1 MSLEST
7 HIDKTVDFKAIN
19 SYKKNVNILN
29 KLGYEDAQEFK
40 ELLNFL
46 KQFKLNKADKDVK
59 ANITSPNGRYFL
71 PDGDKA
77 GNFFSLLNQCN
88 NKKFALHFREMQ
100 VTDIENDVGSGI
112 MLDFDIYQESNKNPL
127 ETKNCQDFSSAVMDC
142 LVNMLDCSGREV
154 VESYVGI
161 IIKPRLVFNKDKNL
175 WKNGFHMLIPNIWL
189 AREQKKMF
197 LQEILNNKECQREFM
212 DLFEMPLASALD
224 MQSASVPVYFVY
236 NCKEDVSEPYILKD
250 VSIYKSRRNPDDFSV
265 LKNSIAVVYS
275 NRDTFPSSINREL
288 SLSFKG
294 IEKEKIFY
302 KFKQAYAKRLQSKV
316 REEIKFTKEYDDSMA
331 VFNHYNSYVDDNLE
345 YYRILVTEVLD
356 VKRAEDR
363 KMWRDAVFAIA
374 NINKSFRVVFKEVA
388 RQFSM
393 RCPSKYDSESF
404 ESLWNQAVD
413 SKSNNKLTYNS
424 IVYWCKEDNP
434 RKFNSILDKDITTI
448 IELDAFSRENFVL
461 NGSLFQ
467 YHFAYYIFHLF
478 KQKFAYD
485 VDGKNGKWYE
495 FVIENDEYKEGEVY
509 KWRHEIKPDN
519 LIIYISNRLP
529 EIVSKVLEKADIR
542 KASVEDENIVKYIES
557 RSEKLRKSG
566 ENLYKTDFKNGV
578 IKEAESL
585 FRRRGFIDSLD
596 EAENVMGVANGVL
609 LLNDDVK
616 FISGYHEH
624 LVSMYSEVAYY
635 KFDINSK
642 ESKILLKMLMNI
654 FPENE
659 LDMFHYLM
667 YFLATC
673 LDNRPKDSMFL
684 ILQGSGC
691 HAVDTAIKMYN
702 GTNKL
707 VQDVVVGDQLMGDD
721 NTPRIVKE
729 LFRGKDI
736 MYRVSLTRGEESFV
750 VNENHVLSIKFTN
763 ISSVCVR
770 KDGSYVDNHKF
781 RACWYVLNG
790 VQSPRKVSKMF
801 DSKQEAVDYI
811 ESKDDCIKKGDIID
825 IKIKDLV
832 KWPSWWINKSN
843 VMLYT
848 TSTDY
853 EEKCLPIDPYIVG
866 FWLGDGT
873 TSTCSFTTM
882 DHEPLD
888 YITSTVGDDQSVRKH
903 GKHNNKASTYRIC
916 GKNNKNKLLDDMKG
930 INLINNKHVPDVY
943 KSSSRDQRLQLLA
956 GLMDSDGYYNSK
968 YNHYEITLKLE
979 NLVDSIVEVARSLG
993 FSCYKYKVFKSCVYK
1008 GEINEGVYY
1017 RTQIHGEHIADIPCK
1032 IARKVAKINNSKR
1045 KTSSM
1050 GFSLKKLD
1058 VDNYYGFE
1066 LNGNHRYL
1074 TADHIVHHNS
1084 NGKSSLLE
1092 LAKTILGQ
1100 YGAKVS
1106 MSILTE
1112 QRSGS
1117 GNANEQLM
1125 AYHRSRLAFYSETN
1139 KQEEINCA
1147 VVKEF
1152 TSQESMTGRGIFEKQ
1167 RTFRPKCNHVVTTN
1181 YYPVIKT
1188 TDYGIWRRMKL
1199 YRHKV
1204 SFKPKSKLDPNNKYE
1219 KEADENVAKEFSYN
1233 KGIKEAFLALLVE
1246 YYKDLQKNHGGKLSN
1261 IKSESLDRDSL
1272 EYRNSMDTLNRF
1284 ICENVIV
1291 SKGSSVSINE
1301 IVDAYVDFLTEEY
1314 GKSISIQKNELKQLI
1329 INSDLNCF
1337 QLAEDSIKPVYKGI
1351 RLLDTK
1357 DEDERLLEG
1366 EYFLVKNKNSK
1377 DNKEELDDNEGNYS
1391 GKTFDPL
1398 GLNEWYKKNIE

>member
-1 MSLEST
+1 MSLESK

-29 KLGYEDAQEFK
+29 RLGYEDAPEFK

-46 KQFKLNKADKDVK
+46 KQFRLNKADKEIK

-71 PDGDKA
+71 PDTEKA
-77 GNFFSLLNQCN
+77 GNFFSLLNQCHT
-88 NKKFALHFREMQ
+88 KKFALHFREMQ
-100 VTDIENDVGSGI
+100 ITDIENDVGSGI

-127 ETKNCQDFSSAVMDC
+127 ETKNCQDFSSSVMDC
-142 LVNMLDCSGREV
+142 LINMLDYKGRDV

-161 IIKPRLVFNKDKNL
+161 IVKPRLVFNKDKNL

-212 DLFEMPLASALD
+212 DLFEMPLSSALD

-236 NCKEDVSEPYILKD
+236 NCKEDVSEPYVLKD
-250 VSIYKSRRNPDDFSV
+250 VSLYKSKITNNGESNSV
-265 LKNSIAVVYS
+265 KNSIAVVYS

-302 KFKQAYAKRLQSKV
+302 KFKQEYAKRLQSKV
-316 REEIKFTKEYDDSMA
+316 REEITFTKEFDDSMA
-331 VFNHYNSYVDDNLE
+331 VFNHFNSYVDDNLE
-345 YYRILVTEVLD
+345 YYRTLVTEVLD
-356 VKRAEDR
+356 PKRAEDR
-363 KMWRDAVFAIA
+363 KLWRDAVFAIA
-374 NINKSFRVVFKEVA
+374 NINKPFRVAFKEVA

-393 RCPSKYDSESF
+393 RCPSKYESESF
-404 ESLWNQAVD
+404 ESLWNQAID
-413 SKSNNKLTYNS
+413 SKSNNSLTYNS

-495 FVIENDEYKEGEVY
+495 FVIDNDEYKNGEVY

-529 EIVSKVLEKADIR
+529 EIVSKVLEKAEIR
-542 KASVEDENIVKYIES
+542 KSSVEDENIVKYIES

-566 ENLYKTDFKNGV
+566 ENLYKTEFKNGV

-609 LLNDDVK
+609 LLDDDVK

-635 KFDINSK
+635 DFDINSK
-642 ESKILLKMLMNI
+642 ESTILLKMLMNI

-684 ILQGSGC
+684 ILQGSG
-691 HAVDTAIKMYN
+691 
-702 GTNKL
+702 
-707 VQDVVVGDQLMGDD
+707 
-721 NTPRIVKE
+721 
-729 LFRGKDI
+729 
-736 MYRVSLTRGEESFV
+736 
-750 VNENHVLSIKFTN
+750 
-763 ISSVCVR
+763 
-770 KDGSYVDNHKF
+770 
-781 RACWYVLNG
+781 
-790 VQSPRKVSKMF
+790 
-801 DSKQEAVDYI
+801 
-811 ESKDDCIKKGDIID
+811 
-825 IKIKDLV
+825 
-832 KWPSWWINKSN
+832 
-843 VMLYT
+843 
-848 TSTDY
+848 
-853 EEKCLPIDPYIVG
+853 
-866 FWLGDGT
+866 
-873 TSTCSFTTM
+873 
-882 DHEPLD
+882 
-888 YITSTVGDDQSVRKH
+888 
-903 GKHNNKASTYRIC
+903 
-916 GKNNKNKLLDDMKG
+916 
-930 INLINNKHVPDVY
+930 
-943 KSSSRDQRLQLLA
+943 
-956 GLMDSDGYYNSK
+956 
-968 YNHYEITLKLE
+968 
-979 NLVDSIVEVARSLG
+979 
-993 FSCYKYKVFKSCVYK
+993 
-1008 GEINEGVYY
+1008 
-1017 RTQIHGEHIADIPCK
+1017 
-1032 IARKVAKINNSKR
+1032 
-1045 KTSSM
+1045 
-1050 GFSLKKLD
+1050 
-1058 VDNYYGFE
+1058 
-1066 LNGNHRYL
+1066 
-1074 TADHIVHHNS
+1074 S

-1125 AYHRSRLAFYSETN
+1125 AYHRGRLAFYSETN
-1139 KQEEINCA
+1139 KQEEINSA

-1204 SFKPKSKLDPNNKYE
+1204 SFKPKHKLDPNNKYE

-1261 IKSESLDRDSL
+1261 IKSESLERDSL

-1291 SKGSSVSINE
+1291 SKQSSVSINE

-1314 GKSISIQKNELKQLI
+1314 GKSITIQKNELKQLI
-1329 INSDLNCF
+1329 ANSDLNCF

-1351 RLLDTK
+1351 RLLDSK
-1357 DEDERLLEG
+1357 DDDERMLEG

-1377 DNKEELDDNEGNYS
+1377 DNEEEIDDEGKYS

-1398 GLNEWYKKNIE
+1398 GLNQWYKNIMKM

>member
-1 MSLEST
+1 MSLDSK

-29 KLGYEDAQEFK
+29 KLGYENAPEFK
-40 ELLNFL
+40 ELINFL
-46 KQFKLNKADKDVK
+46 KQFKLNKDDKDIK
-59 ANITSPNGRYFL
+59 ANVTSPNGRYFL

-77 GNFFSLLNQCN
+77 GNFFSLLSQCN

-100 VTDIENDVGSGI
+100 VTDIENDIGSGI

-127 ETKNCQDFSSAVMDC
+127 ETKNCQDFSTAVMDC
-142 LVNMLDCSGREV
+142 LVNMLDCSGKDV

-161 IIKPRLVFNKDKNL
+161 IVKPRLVFNKDKNL

-189 AREQKKMF
+189 SREQKKMF
-197 LQEILNNKECQREFM
+197 LQELLNHKESQKEFM
-212 DLFEMPLASALD
+212 SLFEIPLSSALD

-250 VSIYKSRRNPDDFSV
+250 VSLYKSKRKQEDFSE
-265 LKNSIAVVYS
+265 LRNSIAVVYS
-275 NRDTFPSSINREL
+275 NKDTFPSSINREL

-316 REEIKFTKEYDDSMA
+316 KEEIKFTKEFDNSMA
-331 VFNHYNSYVDDNLE
+331 IFNNFNSYVDDNLD

-356 VKRAEDR
+356 IKRAEDR
-363 KMWRDAVFAIA
+363 KLWRDAVFAIA
-374 NINKSFRVVFKEVA
+374 NINKSFRGAFKEMA

-393 RCPSKYDSESF
+393 RCPSKYDPESF
-404 ESLWNQAVD
+404 ESLWDQAVD
-413 SKSNNKLTYNS
+413 SKSNNRLTYNS

-495 FVIENDEYKEGEVY
+495 FVIDNEEHKNGEVY

-529 EIVSKVLEKADIR
+529 EIVSKVLEKAEIR
-542 KASVEDENIVKYIES
+542 KSSVEDENIVKYIES
-557 RSEKLRKSG
+557 RAEKLRKSG
-566 ENLYKTDFKNGV
+566 ENLYKTEFKNGV

-609 LLNDDVK
+609 LLDDDVK

-635 KFDINSK
+635 PFDLNSK
-642 ESKILLKMLMNI
+642 ETTILLKMLMNI
-654 FPENE
+654 FPEVE
-659 LDMFHYLM
+659 FDMFHYLM

-691 HAVDTAIKMYN
+691 HALNTKIKMYN
-702 GTNKL
+702 GSIKL
-707 VQDVVVGDQLMGDD
+707 VQDVTIGDKLMGDD
-721 NTPRIVKE
+721 GRERNVQE
-729 LFRGKDI
+729 LFRGQDT
-736 MYRVSLTRGEESFV
+736 MYKVKVNGKLDSFV
-750 VNENHVLSIKFTN
+750 VNENHVLSLKFSN
-763 ISSVCVR
+763 VSSKVAR
-770 KDGSYVDNHKF
+770 NDGSVKYF
-781 RACWYVLNG
+781 WYELDGINEPK
-790 VQSPRKVSKMF
+790 QYSKIY
-801 DSKQEAVDYI
+801 KKI
-811 ESKDDCIKKGDIID
+811 EDIEEISNAIKENDVID
-825 IKIKDLV
+825 IKIKDLLE
-832 KWPSWWINKSN
+832 WDSCWLENGS

-848 TSTDY
+848 YGSR
-853 EEKCLPIDPYIVG
+853 LV
-866 FWLGDGT
+866 
-873 TSTCSFTTM
+873 
-882 DHEPLD
+882 
-888 YITSTVGDDQSVRKH
+888 
-903 GKHNNKASTYRIC
+903 
-916 GKNNKNKLLDDMKG
+916 KNL
-930 INLINNKHVPDVY
+930 
-943 KSSSRDQRLQLLA
+943 S
-956 GLMDSDGYYNSK
+956 
-968 YNHYEITLKLE
+968 
-979 NLVDSIVEVARSLG
+979 
-993 FSCYKYKVFKSCVYK
+993 
-1008 GEINEGVYY
+1008 
-1017 RTQIHGEHIADIPCK
+1017 
-1032 IARKVAKINNSKR
+1032 
-1045 KTSSM
+1045 
-1050 GFSLKKLD
+1050 FSLEKIGID
-1058 VDNYYGFE
+1058 DFYGFE
-1066 LNGNHRYL
+1066 LDGNHRYI
-1074 TADHIVHHNS
+1074 TADYIVHHNS

-1092 LAKTILGQ
+1092 LAKSVLGQ
-1100 YGAKVS
+1100 YGAKVN
-1106 MSILTE
+1106 MSIITE

-1117 GNANEQLM
+1117 GSANEQLM
-1125 AYHRSRLAFYSETN
+1125 AYHRGRLAFYSETN
-1139 KQEEINCA
+1139 KQEEINSA
-1147 VVKEF
+1147 TVKEF

-1167 RTFRPKCNHVVTTN
+1167 RTFRPKCNHVITTN
-1181 YYPVIKT
+1181 YPPVVKT

-1199 YRHKV
+1199 YKHKI
-1204 SFKPKSKLDPNNKYE
+1204 SFKPKDKLDPTNKYE
-1219 KEADENVAKEFSYN
+1219 READEDVAKEFSYN

-1261 IKSESLDRDSL
+1261 IKSESLVRDSL

-1284 ICENVIV
+1284 ICDNVIV
-1291 SKGSSVSINE
+1291 SKQSSVSINE
-1301 IVDAYVDFLTEEY
+1301 VVDAYVDFLTEEY
-1314 GKSISIQKNELKQLI
+1314 GKSITIQKNELKQLI
-1329 INSDLNCF
+1329 ANSDLNCF
-1337 QLAEDSIKPVYKGI
+1337 QLAGNSIKIVYKGI

-1357 DEDERLLEG
+1357 DDDERMLEG
-1366 EYFLVKNKNSK
+1366 EYFLVKNNNSK
-1377 DNKEELDDNEGNYS
+1377 NNKEAGDDEEKYS

-1398 GLNEWYKKNIE
+1398 GLNAWYKNIKKA

>member
-1 MSLEST
+1 MSLESK

-19 SYKKNVNILN
+19 DYKKNVNILN
-29 KLGYEDAQEFK
+29 RLGYENAPEYK

-46 KQFKLNKADKDVK
+46 KQFKLNKGDKDIK
-59 ANITSPNGRYFL
+59 SNITSPTGRYFL
-71 PDGDKA
+71 PDNDKA
-77 GNFFSLLNQCN
+77 GNFFSLLNTCHT
-88 NKKFALHFREMQ
+88 KKFALHFREMQ
-100 VTDIENDVGSGI
+100 VSDIENDVGSGI
-112 MLDFDIYQESNKNPL
+112 MLDFDIYQDSNKNPL
-127 ETKNCQDFSSAVMDC
+127 ETKNCQDFSSAVMGC
-142 LVNMLDCSGREV
+142 LLNMLDYEGREV

-161 IIKPRLVFNKDKNL
+161 IVKPRLVFNKDKNL

-189 AREQKKMF
+189 SREQKKMF
-197 LQEILNNKECQREFM
+197 LQEILNNRECQKEFM
-212 DLFEMPLASALD
+212 TLFEIPLASALD
-224 MQSASVPVYFVY
+224 MQCASVPVYFVY

-250 VSIYKSRRNPDDFSV
+250 VSLYKSKITNSGGSNSV
-265 LKNSIAVVYS
+265 SNSIAVVYS
-275 NRDTFPSSINREL
+275 NRDSIPSSINREL
-288 SLSFKG
+288 SLSFRG

-302 KFKQAYAKRLQSKV
+302 KFKQEYAKRLQSKV
-316 REEIKFTKEYDDSMA
+316 REESKITKEYEESLA
-331 VFNHYNSYVDDNLE
+331 IFNTFNSYVDDNLL
-345 YYRILVTEVLD
+345 YYRNLVMEVLD
-356 VKRAEDR
+356 VKRSEDR
-363 KMWRDAVFAIA
+363 KLWRDAVFAIA
-374 NINKSFRVVFKEVA
+374 NINKSFRVALKEVA

-413 SKSNNKLTYNS
+413 SKANNRLTYNS

-434 RKFNSILDKDITTI
+434 RKFNSILDKDITTT

-485 VDGKNGKWYE
+485 VDGKSGKWYE
-495 FVIENDEYKEGEVY
+495 FVIDNDEYKNGEVY

-519 LIIYISNRLP
+519 LIIYISNKLP
-529 EIVSKVLEKADIR
+529 EIVSKVLEKAEIR
-542 KASVEDENIVKYIES
+542 KSSVEDENIVKYIES

-566 ENLYKTDFKNGV
+566 ENLYKTEFKNGV

-609 LLNDDVK
+609 LLDDDVK

-635 KFDINSK
+635 PFDLNSK
-642 ESKILLKMLMNI
+642 ESTILLKMLMNI
-654 FPENE
+654 FPETE

-691 HAVDTAIKMYN
+691 HALNTKIKMHD
-702 GTNKL
+702 GSVKL
-707 VQDVVVGDQLMGDD
+707 VQDVEIGDKLMGDD
-721 NTPRIVKE
+721 GSERVVQE
-729 LFRGKDI
+729 LFRGQDT
-736 MYRVSLTRGEESFV
+736 MYKVKVNQGTNSFV
-750 VNENHVLSIKFTN
+750 VNENHVLSLKFPN
-763 ISSVCVR
+763 LSSKSAR
-770 KDGSYVDNHKF
+770 SDGSIKYF
-781 RACWYVLNG
+781 WYEMNG
-790 VQSPRKVSKMF
+790 VKEPKQYSKIYKNLEDM
-801 DSKQEAVDYI
+801 
-811 ESKDDCIKKGDIID
+811 KDVENLNSIKEGDLID
-825 IKIKDLV
+825 IKIKDLLR
-832 KWPSWWINKSN
+832 WDASWIENGN

-848 TSTDY
+848 YGS
-853 EEKCLPIDPYIVG
+853 
-866 FWLGDGT
+866 
-873 TSTCSFTTM
+873 
-882 DHEPLD
+882 
-888 YITSTVGDDQSVRKH
+888 
-903 GKHNNKASTYRIC
+903 
-916 GKNNKNKLLDDMKG
+916 KLIK
-930 INLINNKHVPDVY
+930 
-943 KSSSRDQRLQLLA
+943 
-956 GLMDSDGYYNSK
+956 
-968 YNHYEITLKLE
+968 KL
-979 NLVDSIVEVARSLG
+979 S
-993 FSCYKYKVFKSCVYK
+993 
-1008 GEINEGVYY
+1008 
-1017 RTQIHGEHIADIPCK
+1017 
-1032 IARKVAKINNSKR
+1032 
-1045 KTSSM
+1045 
-1050 GFSLKKLD
+1050 FSLEKLGMD
-1058 VDNYYGFE
+1058 DFYGFE
-1066 LNGNHRYL
+1066 LDGNHRYI
-1074 TADHIVHHNS
+1074 TADYIVHHNS

-1125 AYHRSRLAFYSETN
+1125 AYHRGRLAFYSETN
-1139 KQEEINCA
+1139 KQEEINSA

-1204 SFKPKSKLDPNNKYE
+1204 SFKPKHKLDPNNKYE

-1261 IKSESLDRDSL
+1261 IRSESLDRDSL

-1291 SKGSSVSINE
+1291 SKQSSVSINE

-1314 GKSISIQKNELKQLI
+1314 GKSITIQKNELKQLI
-1329 INSDLNCF
+1329 ANSDLNCF

-1357 DEDERLLEG
+1357 DADERMLEG

-1377 DNKEELDDNEGNYS
+1377 NNKEELEEVECKYS

-1398 GLNEWYKKNIE
+1398 GLNDWYKNIMKE